1 MIPIVGTV
9 ASVISL
15 LSVLG
20 SVSILI
26 YLLTTELE
34 APKFTHQS
42 SAKTQNGTPMS
53 KVSVIVTARNEE
65 QMIENCLNSLASQTS
80 KNMEIIVVDDS
91 STDRTAEIVTI
102 AMSRDDKLRL
112 IHAGQK
118 PEGWVGKSWPC
129 WRGFEESR
137 GDFLLFVDADSTF
150 EATVVERSLSYA
162 TRESI
167 DVFSLS
173 PRIKVHSV
181 WAKTVLPLVS
191 GAINFLYPM
200 KKVNDKKSKRAY
212 VFGTFILVRKSVYE
226 KTGGH
231 KQVRDQIVEDAAIA
245 QLVKSLGF
253 NLRIER
259 GPEFLSTEW
268 ENDLGNIFNGLE
280 RVTSTSIKTYGLKSI
295 LNAVLLFFL
304 IIYPIIFLLAFLAS
318 RNFNEIL
325 VLGAIASL
333 LNVIVF
339 MSLGAF
345 EMKTVT
351 GKIGPSIFI
360 YFLGGII
367 FITAIITTSFKVALG
382 KGIYW
387 KGQGYNQSPNRSI
400 KERS

>member
-1 MIPIVGTV
+1 M
-9 ASVISL
+9 
-15 LSVLG
+15 
-20 SVSILI
+20 
-26 YLLTTELE
+26 
-34 APKFTHQS
+34 
-42 SAKTQNGTPMS
+42 
-53 KVSVIVTARNEE
+53 
-65 QMIENCLNSLASQTS
+65 
-80 KNMEIIVVDDS
+80 
-91 STDRTAEIVTI
+91 
-102 AMSRDDKLRL
+102 
-112 IHAGQK
+112 
-118 PEGWVGKSWPC
+118 
-129 WRGFEESR
+129 
-137 GDFLLFVDADSTF
+137 
-150 EATVVERSLSYA
+150 RS
-162 TRESI
+162 
-167 DVFSLS
+167 
-173 PRIKVHSV
+173 
-181 WAKTVLPLVS
+181 
-191 GAINFLYPM
+191 
-200 KKVNDKKSKRAY
+200 
-212 VFGTFILVRKSVYE
+212 
-226 KTGGH
+226 
-231 KQVRDQIVEDAAIA
+231 
-245 QLVKSLGF
+245 LVKSLGF

>member
-245 QLVKSLGF
+245 QSC
-253 NLRIER
+253 E
-259 GPEFLSTEW
+259 
-268 ENDLGNIFNGLE
+268 IF
-280 RVTSTSIKTYGLKSI
+280 
-295 LNAVLLFFL
+295 
-304 IIYPIIFLLAFLAS
+304 
-318 RNFNEIL
+318 
-325 VLGAIASL
+325 
-333 LNVIVF
+333 
-339 MSLGAF
+339 
-345 EMKTVT
+345 
-351 GKIGPSIFI
+351 
-360 YFLGGII
+360 GI
-367 FITAIITTSFKVALG
+367 
-382 KGIYW
+382 
-387 KGQGYNQSPNRSI
+387 
-400 KERS
+400 